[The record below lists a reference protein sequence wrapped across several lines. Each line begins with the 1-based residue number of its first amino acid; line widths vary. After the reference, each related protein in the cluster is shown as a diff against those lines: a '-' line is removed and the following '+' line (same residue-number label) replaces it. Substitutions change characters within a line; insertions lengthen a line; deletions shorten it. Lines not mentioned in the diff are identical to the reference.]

1 MLTFKYVRVRG
12 IRSEDAIE
20 GEFVIPLNFLV
31 EISHLLL
38 PAFVEEIVVVLL
50 WIEDEHL
57 TVDDFNDVPKIRSDF
72 ISKVLGSIIL
82 QL

>member
-1 MLTFKYVRVRG
+1 MPTFKYVRVRG

-57 TVDDFNDVPKIRSDF
+57 TVDDFNDVSGTYQI
-72 ISKVLGSIIL
+72 
-82 QL
+82 